1 MDTRL
6 LLFFPFFLSFAL
18 SFLLAP
24 ISIFIARRFN
34 LIDDPQK
41 NRHVKVIH
49 SVPTPRAGV
58 IGIST
63 SIVISALLFLP
74 IDEHLRAI
82 LAGVLVLT
90 VLGVLDD
97 KYNLNPYIRLVIMAF
112 AALLPIISGI
122 GIAYITNPFG
132 GIIDLSHPQIS
143 FFLFGAIRT
152 IWVASDLFALI
163 WIISLM
169 NFLNLGAKGVPGQL
183 SGIVGIAAIIIALL
197 SLQFSADITE
207 WPVIILAS
215 ILSGAYIGFL
225 PWHIFPQRIMPGF
238 GGSTVAGYL
247 LAILAI
253 LTTTKVGTLLVVMG
267 VPLID
272 TTYIIIRRIFERKS
286 PVWGDK
292 THLHHKLMTLG
303 LTQEQTSFF
312 YWTVTAILGAIA
324 LNLHA
329 ASKLYTIIGVTIC
342 LGGFF
347 LWYKTQSK

>member
-1 MDTRL
+1 METSL
-6 LLFFPFFLSFAL
+6 LIFIPFIFAFLL
-18 SFLLAP
+18 SFLLTP
-24 ISIFIARRFN
+24 ISISFAKRFN

-41 NRHVKVIH
+41 NKHIKVIH
-49 SVPTPRAGV
+49 TKPTPRAGV

-63 SIVISALLFLP
+63 TLILSCLLFLP
-74 IDEHLRAI
+74 LDAHVQAI
-82 LAGVLVLT
+82 LLGVILLT

-97 KYNLNPYIRLVIMAF
+97 KYNLHPYTRLFVMSI
-112 AALLPIISGI
+112 AALLPIVSGI

-143 FFLFGAIRT
+143 FFLLGQMRT
-152 IWVASDLFALI
+152 IWIISDLFAFV
-163 WIISLM
+163 WIVSLM
-169 NFLNLGAKGVPGQL
+169 NFVNLGAKGVPGQL
-183 SGIVGIAAIIIALL
+183 SGVVGIAAIIVALL

-215 ILSGAYIGFL
+215 ILSGSYVGFL

-238 GGSTVAGYL
+238 GGSTVAGYV

-267 VPLID
+267 VPFID
-272 TTYIIIRRIFERKS
+272 TTYIIIRRIFEGKS
-286 PVWGDK
+286 PVWGDN
-292 THLHHKLMTLG
+292 THLHHKLMRLG
-303 LTQEQTSFF
+303 LTQEQTAFV
-312 YWTVTAILGAIA
+312 YWGATAILGAIA

-329 ASKLYTIIGVTIC
+329 ADKLYTILGVTIC

-347 LWYKTQSK
+347 LWFKTRLK